1 VDVSSVADPRAA
13 AIEATKRAWQLECNP
28 GGQMQASAVPEH
40 VAPRIDKKWIGRLL
54 SRAQIDAFDAEM
66 AKALS

>member
-1 VDVSSVADPRAA
+1 
-13 AIEATKRAWQLECNP
+13 
-28 GGQMQASAVPEH
+28 MQASAVPEH

-66 AKALS
+66 ANALS